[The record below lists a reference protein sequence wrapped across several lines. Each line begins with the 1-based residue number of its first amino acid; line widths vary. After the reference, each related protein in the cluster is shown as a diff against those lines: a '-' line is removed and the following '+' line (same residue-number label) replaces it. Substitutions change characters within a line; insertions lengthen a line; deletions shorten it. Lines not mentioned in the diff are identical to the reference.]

1 MKHYDL
7 VIIGGGASG
16 LNSAIFAKEMGIEN
30 ILLIEKDDI
39 LGGALT
45 LGDYNLSERSYF
57 TGEEY
62 RQKLIQEFDSLNIN
76 TYLGTMVLKIE
87 DNKIIVCT
95 SKERGIEKIK
105 ANSIVI
111 ATGGKETYLN
121 NLQVTGD
128 RVAGI
133 LTVGMTEKILN
144 MGLIPGKEV
153 VIYGNNNLY
162 KIYNKLKKSNV
173 NIKAVICDKVSDESL
188 SLSKN
193 LYLGYDLKEVKGNG
207 RLQKIKVSNG
217 RGDKY
222 INCDT
227 LIVANPMI
235 CDPVLCMRSGIKL
248 NLETMGAEV
257 SSTNMTSSDGVF
269 ALGYSVK
276 IYNSIEEILEDV
288 TKTINSVLKYL
299 KNNIKYDIKFTCDI
313 KQAYK
318 SNENPLHYID
328 IMGKDLVNFHI
339 NDRDEKSICLLPG
352 KGRVNYKPIIEKL
365 KTLDYKGPLIIEVYR
380 DNFKTYEELK
390 DVKDFIEKKLL
401 V

>member
-45 LGDYNLSERSYF
+45 FGDYNLSERSYF

-62 RQKLIQEFDSLNIN
+62 RQKLIQEIDSLNIN

-257 SSTNMTSSDGVF
+257 SSTNMTSSDGIF

-299 KNNIKYDIKFTCDI
+299 KNK
-313 KQAYK
+313 
-318 SNENPLHYID
+318 
-328 IMGKDLVNFHI
+328 
-339 NDRDEKSICLLPG
+339 
-352 KGRVNYKPIIEKL
+352 
-365 KTLDYKGPLIIEVYR
+365 
-380 DNFKTYEELK
+380 
-390 DVKDFIEKKLL
+390 
-401 V
+401 